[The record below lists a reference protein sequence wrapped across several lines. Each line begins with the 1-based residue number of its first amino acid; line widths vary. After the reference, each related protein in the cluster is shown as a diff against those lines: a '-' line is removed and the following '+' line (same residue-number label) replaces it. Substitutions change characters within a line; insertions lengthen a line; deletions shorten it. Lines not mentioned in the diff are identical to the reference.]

1 MSKARTTEVL
11 EDNELP
17 EFHEKEWIGKQ
28 LKYLSS
34 PPPELDAYRT
44 RQLSGGRQFRTV
56 PQALQHLR
64 VPQFALI
71 TSMTLLCLLGSTPDS
86 PINAGIKLTVP
97 DATLCKTLQG
107 CLPRI
112 VDAVKAL
119 GARKKTGGTGKPGKG
134 KGKQKAVVQD
144 SEDEYSDFPETLGTL
159 NT

>member
-1 MSKARTTEVL
+1 KTG
-11 EDNELP
+11 
-17 EFHEKEWIGKQ
+17 GKNGKHAWVSDCSNVAAASNIPTQ
-28 LKYLSS
+28 IY
-34 PPPELDAYRT
+34 EHM
-44 RQLSGGRQFRTV
+44 SGGRQFRTV

-71 TSMTLLCLLGSTPDS
+71 TSMTLLCLLGSTPE

-119 GARKKTGGTGKPGKG
+119 GARK
-134 KGKQKAVVQD
+134 
-144 SEDEYSDFPETLGTL
+144 
-159 NT
+159 